1 MSLVYAGTFGP
12 TLITAPKY
20 FWGPDSTW
28 GYWEVND
35 ESGVMFGRILG
46 ILMCSIYLAPL
57 YAGLEYAKLAKMAMP
72 MNIFFLKAA
81 FFMESI
87 GPGHNAL
94 LPINLWLLQI
104 PLGLLFLFWNIKVL
118 RDTKGATLLF

>member
-1 MSLVYAGTFGP
+1 MQFG
-12 TLITAPKY
+12 AP
-20 FWGPDSTW
+20 PLA
-28 GYWEVND
+28 EH
-35 ESGVMFGRILG
+35 
-46 ILMCSIYLAPL
+46 APL
-57 YAGLEYAKLAKMAMP
+57 HLADAGLEYAKLAKMAMP
-72 MNIFFLKAA
+72 MNIFFLSFFVKAA

-94 LPINLWLLQI
+94 LPINLWVFQI

>member
-1 MSLVYAGTFGP
+1 MPGFNPSQTQSA
-12 TLITAPKY
+12 APSSQR
-20 FWGPDSTW
+20 WRSADGD
-28 GYWEVND
+28 
-35 ESGVMFGRILG
+35 ILF
-46 ILMCSIYLAPL
+46 LS
-57 YAGLEYAKLAKMAMP
+57 
-72 MNIFFLKAA
+72 FFVKAA

-94 LPINLWLLQI
+94 LPINLWVLQI

>member
-1 MSLVYAGTFGP
+1 
-12 TLITAPKY
+12 
-20 FWGPDSTW
+20 
-28 GYWEVND
+28 
-35 ESGVMFGRILG
+35 
-46 ILMCSIYLAPL
+46 
-57 YAGLEYAKLAKMAMP
+57 
-72 MNIFFLKAA
+72 
-81 FFMESI
+81 MESI

>member
-1 MSLVYAGTFGP
+1 
-12 TLITAPKY
+12 
-20 FWGPDSTW
+20 
-28 GYWEVND
+28 
-35 ESGVMFGRILG
+35 
-46 ILMCSIYLAPL
+46 
-57 YAGLEYAKLAKMAMP
+57 MAMP
-72 MNIFFLKAA
+72 MNIFFLSFFVKAA

-94 LPINLWLLQI
+94 LPINLWVFQI